1 MKLSSQEEYGLRCLL
16 HIAQQG
22 QGGSLT
28 IPEVSEAVGITPFY
42 AAKLMR
48 TLRRAGYVKSAR
60 GQVGGYTLARPAD
73 QVVVGEVLA
82 GLGGALFD
90 PRFCNDHAGV
100 VGVCTRSID
109 CSIRSLWRAVQQ
121 VVDQVLGKTT
131 IAELLSN
138 EQQMT
143 SHVSH
148 LVKVPEGRGR
158 ALDVPLGALLG
169 AQGPNQPK

>member
-16 HIAQQG
+16 NIAQQG
-22 QGGSLT
+22 QRGSMT

-48 TLRRAGYVKSAR
+48 ILRQTGLVKSAR

-73 QVVVGEVLA
+73 QIVVSEVLA
-82 GLGGALFD
+82 ALGGSFFD
-90 PRFCNDHAGV
+90 PRFCSDHAGV
-100 VGVCTRSID
+100 VDVCTRSID

-121 VVDQVLGKTT
+121 VVDQLLSKTS

-143 SHVSH
+143 SHVSQ
-148 LVKVPEGRGR
+148 LAQLAEGRARG
-158 ALDVPLGALLG
+158 LDVPLGALLG
-169 AQGPNQPK
+169 TRNHPK